1 MSFEPRGAW
10 TAIYTPF
17 LDTGAVDQQ
26 ALESLCDRQAAAGV
40 GIVACGTTGETP
52 TLTADEYDLV
62 VGTAVRVADGR
73 VPVIAGTGSNSTEQT
88 LATTQRARALGVDG
102 ALVVTPYYNKPPV
115 LGQLAHFRAVAD
127 EGGLP
132 VMLYNVPG
140 RTGTKMTAETIL
152 TLAEHP
158 QVLAVKEASGDLDLF
173 RALIEGAPD
182 GFVVLSGDDALTA
195 PAMEMGAGGV
205 VSVASNL
212 VPRAIARLVAAG
224 NGDDLSALSGLHE
237 ELMPLFHALF
247 LTSNPIPVKAAG
259 RMLGHSGP
267 HVRLPLV
274 AQALDEA
281 MERELRL
288 ALDRALLLEAD
299 AQ

>member
-17 LDTGAVDQQ
+17 LPSGDVDSG
-26 ALESLCDRQAAAGV
+26 ALEALCERQANAGV

-52 TLTADEYDLV
+52 TLSLDEFDQV
-62 VGTAVRVADGR
+62 VSTAVRVAAGR
-73 VPVIAGTGSNSTEQT
+73 VPVIAGTGSNSTRST
-88 LATTQRARALGVDG
+88 LEVTRRAQALGVDG

-152 TLAEHP
+152 SLAEHP

-173 RALIEGAPD
+173 RELLDGAPD
-182 GFVVLSGDDALTA
+182 DFVVLSGDDALTA
-195 PAMEMGAGGV
+195 PAMRMGAGGV

-212 VPRAIARLVAAG
+212 VPRAIARLVKAG
-224 NGDDLSALSGLHE
+224 ACDDFEALSALHE
-237 ELMPLFHALF
+237 ELMPFFHALF
-247 LTSNPIPVKAAG
+247 VTSNPIPAKVAG
-259 RMLGHSGP
+259 EMLGHVGA

-274 AQALDEA
+274 REALDED
-281 MERELRL
+281 MERGLRL
-288 ALDRALLLEAD
+288 ALDRALRVEASGE
-299 AQ
+299 